1 MPSSEIA
8 VFEQECSAF
17 LQDNARP
24 VAQRSAQWGVG
35 DDALSSYAAIE
46 PEADR
51 VRVRDAKRWKALEFD
66 AGFGWLSGPMSAGGG
81 GLTPEHERLYLSM
94 RSEYDVPAL
103 GVFVISLGMVAST
116 FLAFGSPEVQA
127 LVPQLHRGDLI
138 GCQLFSEPGAGS
150 DLAGLTTRAERDGDQ
165 WVITG
170 QKVWTSVAHHSD
182 WGLLLARSESTSS
195 KHDGLTAFA
204 LDMRTPGVEVRP
216 LEMMTRGR
224 EFNEVFFDGVRISDT
239 RRLGEAGKGW
249 RTAIAT
255 LMNERALGAAGNDLF
270 GVERTLERLR
280 LTLQQPGMGA
290 DNPVVRQAFA
300 RAYSM
305 AQTIRYQA
313 MAADAR
319 REAGLPP
326 GPAESVFKLANT
338 ETLRRIV
345 DLAGA
350 IWGPRAIADTGE
362 WGAYS
367 WADMILTM
375 PGMRIAGGTDEVM
388 RNILGERV
396 LGLPKDPPP
405 PSTGAGA

>member
-1 MPSSEIA
+1 MPSADFA
-8 VFEQECSAF
+8 VFEQECRTFLSA
-17 LQDNARP
+17 NAAPIVRT
-24 VAQRSAQWGVG
+24 SAQWGVG
-35 DDALSSYAAIE
+35 DDTIGSYAPISA
-46 PEADR
+46 EADR
-51 VRVRDAKRWKALEFD
+51 IKVQEAKRWKALEYD
-66 AGFGWLSGPMSAGGG
+66 AGFGWLSGPTQFGGG
-81 GLTPEHERLYLSM
+81 GLSAEHERMYLTM
-94 RSEYDVPAL
+94 RAEYDTPAV

-116 FLAFGSPEVQA
+116 FQAFGTPEVQA

-150 DLAGLTTRAERDGDQ
+150 DLASLTTKAERDGDE

-182 WGLLLARSESTSS
+182 WGLLLARSEVKPS

-204 LDMRTPGVEVRP
+204 LDMRSPGVDVRP
-216 LEMMTRGR
+216 LVMMTKGR
-224 EFNEVFFDGVRISDT
+224 EFNEVFLDEVRIPDS

-255 LMNERALGAAGNDLF
+255 LMNERALGAAGSDLF

-290 DNPVVRQAFA
+290 DDPVIRQEFA
-300 RAYSM
+300 RVYSM

-313 MAADAR
+313 MATDAR

-338 ETLRRIV
+338 NTLQRIAH
-345 DLAGA
+345 LAGLV
-350 IWGPRAIADTGE
+350 WGAKAIADTGE

-367 WADMILTM
+367 WADMMLTM

-396 LGLPKDPPP
+396 LGLPKEPL
-405 PSTGAGA
+405 A

>member
-1 MPSSEIA
+1 VELSTDL
-8 VFEQECSAF
+8 VRFEQQCREF
-17 LQDNARP
+17 LDANAAR
-24 VAQRSAQWGVG
+24 AERKDAQWGVG
-35 DDALSSYAAIE
+35 DDAMSAYAALS
-46 PEADR
+46 PEADLAR
-51 VRVRDAKRWKALEFD
+51 VAEAKRWKALEFD
-66 AGFGWLSGPMSAGGG
+66 AGFGWLSGPVEAGGG
-81 GLTPEHERLYLSM
+81 GLTADHERRYLTM
-94 RSEYDVPAL
+94 RAEYDVADL

-116 FLAFGSPEVQA
+116 YLAFGDDEVKA

-150 DLAGLTTRAERDGDQ
+150 DLAGLSTRSERDGDD
-165 WVITG
+165 WIING

-182 WGLLLARSESTSS
+182 WGLLMTRSDSGST
-195 KHDGLTAFA
+195 KHQGLTAFA

-216 LEMMTRGR
+216 LVMMTGGR
-224 EFNEVFFDGVRISDT
+224 EFNEVFLNDVRIPDN
-239 RRLGEAGKGW
+239 RRLGPAGDGW

-255 LMNERALGAAGNDLF
+255 LMNERALGAAGSDLF
-270 GVERTLERLR
+270 GVDRGLERLR
-280 LTLQQPGMGA
+280 LTLGQPGMGG
-290 DNPVVRQAFA
+290 DDPRIRQAYA

-338 ETLRRIV
+338 ETLRKIV
-345 DLAGA
+345 DLAGT
-350 IWGPRAIADTGE
+350 ILGPKAIADSGE
-362 WGAYS
+362 WGTYS

-388 RNILGERV
+388 RNILAERV
-396 LGLPKDPPP
+396 LGLPKEP
-405 PSTGAGA
+405 GLR

>member
-1 MPSSEIA
+1 MPSSDLA
-8 VFEQECSAF
+8 VFEQECRAF
-17 LQDNARP
+17 LQANAQP
-24 VAQRSAQWGVG
+24 VAHRSAQWGVG
-35 DDALSSYAAIE
+35 DDALSGYAAID
-46 PEADR
+46 PADDLAR
-51 VRVRDAKRWKALEFD
+51 VQTAKRWKALEYD
-66 AGFGWLSGPMSAGGG
+66 AGFGWLSGPASAGGG
-81 GLTPEHERLYLSM
+81 GLTAEHERLYLSM
-94 RSEYDVPAL
+94 RAEYDLPSL
-103 GVFVISLGMVAST
+103 GVFVISLGMVASS
-116 FLAFGSPEVQA
+116 FQSFGSPEVQA
-127 LVPQLHRGDLI
+127 LVPQMHRGDLI

-150 DLAGLTTRAERDGDQ
+150 DLAGLTTRAELDGDE

-182 WGLLLARSESTSS
+182 WGLLLARSETTSS

-204 LDMRTPGVEVRP
+204 LDMSTPGVEVRP

-224 EFNEVFFDGVRISDT
+224 EFNEVFFDQVRIPDS

-255 LMNERALGAAGNDLF
+255 LMNERALGAAGSDLF

-290 DNPVVRQAFA
+290 DDPVIRQAFA

-338 ETLRRIV
+338 NTLQEIV
-345 DLAGA
+345 HLAGV
-350 IWGPRAIADTGE
+350 IWGARAIADTGE

-396 LGLPKDPPP
+396 LGLPKDPLP
-405 PSTGAGA
+405 TGGTA

>member
-1 MPSSEIA
+1 MPS
-8 VFEQECSAF
+8 VNLTTFEQECRAF
-17 LQDNARP
+17 LEANARP
-24 VAQRSAQWGVG
+24 LNRGTTQWGVG
-35 DDALSSYAAIE
+35 DDSLSAYAAIE
-46 PEADR
+46 PAADLAR
-51 VRVRDAKRWKALEFD
+51 VQAAKRWKGLEFD
-66 AGFGWLSGPMSAGGG
+66 AGFGWLSGPTSAGGA
-81 GLTPEHERLYLSM
+81 GLSAEHERLYLSM
-94 RSEYDVPAL
+94 RSEYELADL

-116 FLAFGSPEVQA
+116 FQTFGAPEVQA

-150 DLAGLTTRAERDGDQ
+150 DLASLTTKAERDGDE

-182 WGLLLARSESTSS
+182 WGLLLARSESKPS

-224 EFNEVFFDGVRISDT
+224 EFNEVFFDNVRISDS

-270 GVERTLERLR
+270 GVERCLERLR
-280 LTLQQPGMGA
+280 LTLQQPGMGG
-290 DNPVVRQAFA
+290 DDPVIRQQFA

-305 AQTIRYQA
+305 AQMIRYQA

-319 REAGLPP
+319 REAGLPA

-338 ETLRRIV
+338 NTLRQIV

-350 IWGPRAIADTGE
+350 IWGPRVIADTGE

-388 RNILGERV
+388 RNILSERV
-396 LGLPKDPPP
+396 LGMPKEPV
-405 PSTGAGA
+405 A